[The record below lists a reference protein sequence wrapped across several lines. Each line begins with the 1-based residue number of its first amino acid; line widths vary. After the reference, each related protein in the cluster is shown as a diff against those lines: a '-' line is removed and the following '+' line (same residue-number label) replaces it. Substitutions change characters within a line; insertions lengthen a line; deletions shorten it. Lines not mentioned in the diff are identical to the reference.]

1 VSRRRRAVVCLG
13 VAWVFL
19 ACPFLLG
26 CRPSC
31 WLMQRADGEIRGE
44 TPASTGPGSDRVE
57 SLLPAVSSLG
67 WRPSEQIQVAKDVE
81 GMTEFV
87 DGAAEIL
94 WEKGVR
100 KLAVQSYVGPGTGN
114 SAEAFRYE
122 FVAQELARGFW
133 EENCPGSAGEVQE
146 GRNSPHSCE
155 RSDPALSQAFF
166 WTGGVV
172 LEVRLYGDRAS
183 REALLRLLASK
194 FDGPPGLVGGKG
206 SLCP

>member
-1 VSRRRRAVVCLG
+1 VSRRRRTVVCLG
-13 VAWVFL
+13 MVWVFL

-26 CRPSC
+26 CRPAC
-31 WLMQRADGEIRGE
+31 WLEQKANGQIRG
-44 TPASTGPGSDRVE
+44 TPASTGPGSERVE

-67 WRPSEQIQVAKDVE
+67 WAPSEQIQVAKDVE
-81 GMTEFV
+81 GMTAFV

-100 KLAVQSYVGPGTGN
+100 KLAIQCYVGPGTGN
-114 SAEAFRYE
+114 SAEALRYE
-122 FVAQELARGFW
+122 FGAQELARGFW
-133 EENCPGSAGEVQE
+133 EDNCPGSAGEFQE
-146 GRNSPHSCE
+146 GRSSPRSCD

-183 REALLRLLASK
+183 REALLRLLASE
-194 FDGPPGLVGGKG
+194 FGGSPGLVGSEGG
-206 SLCP
+206 LSP